1 MDNTATA
8 IRVHVDVSGPGTG
21 FGDEVATRRG
31 SSIDGSFRVARV
43 ELEITR
49 RQFLA
54 AGVAGTAL
62 MGSTHSPLAM
72 RYPDPPWFAKG
83 DVVTT
88 YNYCDM
94 CPWKCGIAVQ
104 SINGQVMKID
114 GNSLDPKSRGM
125 LCGRGQAGVSFMN
138 DPDRLQS
145 PMIRTG
151 ERGEGKFREVTWE
164 EALDYTAEKIL
175 AIKDT
180 YGPEALAIFGHTT
193 GDFWFTDYFAQAW
206 GTPNAAKP
214 SSSLCLSP
222 RDEASTLTLGFP
234 VGGHEPMDWDEIE
247 CITLIGSHIGED
259 SRNTVMQDFIE
270 SRSRGAQVIVVDPRF
285 SSAAAK
291 ADYWLPIKPGTD
303 TALLL
308 AWINVL
314 ITEDRFDRAYIDEWA
329 TGLDELTEHI
339 QEFTPEW
346 AAGITDLPADQ
357 IRTTARVMSD
367 RLPQA
372 AIMPGRHVTWYGN
385 DSQRMRAVFI
395 LNSLLGVYGRHGG
408 MYFNKS
414 PFLDSYPHPPFA
426 VTGSSG
432 GCSAEP
438 GEESAELPL
447 GPTGKAR
454 ADGARETFLRGPT
467 AMQELIDPMIT
478 DDPYRI
484 AGLMIYGVNLLNS
497 VPIPSRTIE
506 ALKKLD
512 FVLAVDVLPQEHVA
526 WADVVF
532 PEATFLERYDEL
544 STVPYKTPFIQMRE
558 PAVPPMYDT
567 MPGWMMA
574 RELGLRVGLDAYF
587 KWETIEEYLDI
598 RLRSVGSSLEKM
610 HDAGGVIIQ
619 EGKPYLEDFE
629 GESPFHT
636 ASGKIDLSVAELA
649 EAGLDAIPVYE
660 PTEEPPDGYYRML
673 YGRNPLHTFAR
684 TQNTPVLSDVSPE
697 NELWINEDEATALGY
712 SSGDMVWLE
721 NDNGD
726 RSGPI
731 AVKATQRIRKDAVF
745 MAHGFGQISEG
756 LTNANG
762 RGASDTKLMS
772 RYKLDPISGG
782 AGMRVNF
789 VRLVE
794 GG

>member
-1 MDNTATA
+1 
-8 IRVHVDVSGPGTG
+8 
-21 FGDEVATRRG
+21 
-31 SSIDGSFRVARV
+31 
-43 ELEITR
+43 
-49 RQFLA
+49 
-54 AGVAGTAL
+54 
-62 MGSTHSPLAM
+62 
-72 RYPDPPWFAKG
+72 
-83 DVVTT
+83 
-88 YNYCDM
+88 
-94 CPWKCGIAVQ
+94 
-104 SINGQVMKID
+104 
-114 GNSLDPKSRGM
+114 
-125 LCGRGQAGVSFMN
+125 
-138 DPDRLQS
+138 
-145 PMIRTG
+145 
-151 ERGEGKFREVTWE
+151 
-164 EALDYTAEKIL
+164 
-175 AIKDT
+175 
-180 YGPEALAIFGHTT
+180 
-193 GDFWFTDYFAQAW
+193 
-206 GTPNAAKP
+206 
-214 SSSLCLSP
+214 
-222 RDEASTLTLGFP
+222 
-234 VGGHEPMDWDEIE
+234 
-247 CITLIGSHIGED
+247 
-259 SRNTVMQDFIE
+259 MQDFIE

-329 TGLDELTEHI
+329 TGLDELTDHI

-346 AAGITDLPADQ
+346 AAGITDLSADQ

-438 GEESAELPL
+438 GEETAELPL

-454 ADGARETFLRGPT
+454 ADGARDSFLRGPT

-497 VPIPSRTIE
+497 IPIPSRTIE

-574 RELGLRVGLDAYF
+574 RELGLRVGLDSYF

-619 EGKPYLEDFE
+619 EGKPYLEDF
-629 GESPFHT
+629 GDESPFHT

-660 PTEEPPDGYYRML
+660 PTEEPPDGYYRLL

-697 NELWINEDEATALGY
+697 NELWINEDEAAALGY
-712 SSGDMVWLE
+712 TSGDKVWLE

-745 MAHGFGQISEG
+745 MAHGFGQIAEG

-794 GG
+794 GS

>member
-1 MDNTATA
+1 
-8 IRVHVDVSGPGTG
+8 
-21 FGDEVATRRG
+21 
-31 SSIDGSFRVARV
+31 
-43 ELEITR
+43 
-49 RQFLA
+49 
-54 AGVAGTAL
+54 
-62 MGSTHSPLAM
+62 M
-72 RYPDPPWFAKG
+72 RYPDPPWFATG

-88 YNYCDM
+88 YNFCDM
-94 CPWKCGIAVQ
+94 CPWRCGIAVQ
-104 SINGQVMKID
+104 SVDGTVVKID
-114 GNSLDPKSRGM
+114 GNVLDPKSRGK
-125 LCGRGQAGVSFMN
+125 LCARGQAGVSFMN
-138 DPDRLQS
+138 DPDRLRS

-151 ERGEGKFREVTWE
+151 ERGEGKFREVSWE
-164 EALDYTAEKIL
+164 EAFDYTAGKLL

-180 YGPEALAIFGHTT
+180 YGPESLAIFGHTS

-222 RDEASTLTLGFP
+222 RDEASTLTFGFP
-234 VGGHEPMDWDEIE
+234 VGGHEPMDWDEME

-259 SRNTVMQDFIE
+259 ARNTVMQDFVE
-270 SRSRGAQVIVVDPRF
+270 ARARGAQVIVVDPRF
-285 SSAAAK
+285 STAAAK
-291 ADYWLPIKPGTD
+291 ADHWLPIKPGTD

-308 AWINVL
+308 AWVNVL
-314 ITEDRFDRAYIDEWA
+314 ITEELYDAAYLETWA
-329 TGLDELTEHI
+329 TGLDELAAHVA
-339 QEFTPEW
+339 EFTPEW
-346 AAGITDLPADQ
+346 AAPITDLPADR
-357 IRTTARVMSD
+357 IRTTIRVMAERSP
-367 RLPQA
+367 RA
-372 AIMPGRHVTWYGN
+372 VIMPGRHVTWYGN
-385 DSQRMRAVFI
+385 DTQRMRAEYLV
-395 LNSLLGVYGRHGG
+395 NSLLGVYGRHGG

-414 PFLDSYPHPPFA
+414 PFLDAYPHPPFA
-426 VTGSSG
+426 VHGSSG
-432 GCSAEP
+432 GCSAAP
-438 GEESAELPL
+438 GEESDVLPL

-467 AMQELIDPMIT
+467 AMQELINPMIN

-484 AGLMIYGVNLLNS
+484 AGLIVYGTNLLNS
-497 VPIPSRTIE
+497 IPMPNRTIE

-544 STVPYKTPFIQMRE
+544 SPVAHKTPFIQMRE

-587 KWETIEEYLDI
+587 KWETIEEYLNT
-598 RLRSVGSSLEKM
+598 RLRSVGSNLEKM

-629 GESPFHT
+629 VEGESPFHT
-636 ASGKIDLSVAELA
+636 ASGKIELSVSDLSD
-649 EAGLDAIPVYE
+649 AGLDAIPVYE

-673 YGRNPLHTFAR
+673 YGRAPVHTFAK
-684 TQNTPVLSDVSPE
+684 TQNTPVLSQIYPE
-697 NELWINEDEATALGY
+697 NELWINEDEAEMLGY
-712 SSGDMVWLE
+712 ATGDRVWLE
-721 NDNGD
+721 NEEGD
-726 RSGPI
+726 RTGPI
-731 AVKATQRIRKDAVF
+731 AVKATQRIRKDVIF
-745 MAHGFGQISEG
+745 MVHGFGHQSPG
-756 LTNANG
+756 LTRADG
-762 RGASDTKLMS
+762 KGASDTKLMS